1 MNDALAITRSEKTL
15 FLKGRILLSDDHA
28 SDDVSVLRLAHCKT
42 LAAALLAE
50 VETLGGPD
58 REDLLLLLADEATQ
72 RHRSEPG
79 PLSRPLSPAARV
91 LLERYIRDHD
101 WQSGQ
106 NGENG
111 KSGES
116 GQNGQTTAVRICLG
130 TAVRALVQL
139 TVDVS
144 NLPGVV
150 EGDRAAHCRAYLEGL
165 LRAMEVGSS
174 TAAEA

>member
-1 MNDALAITRSEKTL
+1 MNDALATTRSEKTL

-28 SDDVSVLRLAHCKT
+28 SDDVSVLFPAHCKT
-42 LAAALLAE
+42 LAAALLEE

-72 RHRSEPG
+72 HHRSEPG
-79 PLSRPLSPAARV
+79 SLRLPLSPAARV
-91 LLERYIRDHD
+91 LLERYVRDHD

-106 NGENG
+106 
-111 KSGES
+111 S
-116 GQNGQTTAVRICLG
+116 GQNGQNGQTVTNRVCLG

-144 NLPGVV
+144 NLPSVV
-150 EGDRAAHCRAYLEGL
+150 EGDRASRCHAYLEGL

-174 TAAEA
+174 AATEA

>member
-1 MNDALAITRSEKTL
+1 MNDALATTRSEKTL

-28 SDDVSVLRLAHCKT
+28 SDDVSVLFPAHCKT
-42 LAAALLAE
+42 LAAALLEE

-72 RHRSEPG
+72 HHRSEPG
-79 PLSRPLSPAARV
+79 SLCLPLSSAARV
-91 LLERYIRDHD
+91 LLERYVRDHD

-106 NGENG
+106 
-111 KSGES
+111 SGQS
-116 GQNGQTTAVRICLG
+116 GQNGQNGQNSQTATNRVCLG
-130 TAVRALVQL
+130 TAVRVLVQL

-144 NLPGVV
+144 NLPSVV
-150 EGDRAAHCRAYLEGL
+150 EGDRASRCHAYLEGL

-174 TAAEA
+174 AATEA